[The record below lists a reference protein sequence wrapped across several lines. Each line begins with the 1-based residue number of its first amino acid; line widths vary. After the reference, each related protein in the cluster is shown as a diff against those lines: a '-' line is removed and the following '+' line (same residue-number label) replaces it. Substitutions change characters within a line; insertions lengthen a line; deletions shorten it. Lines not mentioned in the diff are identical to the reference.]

1 MTGNTCLW
9 SLYRLAYCGHR
20 RGPTAPQCE
29 RWARSARLP
38 QQVSRIGP
46 VHGIIDTVATKLQK
60 PGWRFRSPGPIPDGV
75 VNDFIDLIKTIA
87 EQGPFQ
93 DILEGFKS
101 RFAIG
106 VSYQSSDA
114 SWAETDLHRDMQQ
127 AAANAPRFI
136 AAFLDGCNDWAA
148 EGKDVPDVDVV
159 NDILANHNAGY
170 QVDGDTVVAT
180 TEHLSAPQATAAPSI
195 ASSEPAVPLRGFL
208 CHSSGDK
215 APVRELYKKLLA
227 DGFIPWLDEENL
239 LPGQDWD
246 AEIRKAV
253 RNSHVVI
260 VCLSKASTTKAGYVQ
275 KEIKVALDVA
285 DEQPDGTIFII
296 PLRLEECTVAERLKK
311 WHWVDLFSPK
321 GYQKLVAALKLRATD
336 LHLT

>member
-1 MTGNTCLW
+1 M
-9 SLYRLAYCGHR
+9 
-20 RGPTAPQCE
+20 
-29 RWARSARLP
+29 
-38 QQVSRIGP
+38 
-46 VHGIIDTVATKLQK
+46 ATKFQK

-75 VNDFIDLIKTIA
+75 VSEFFELIKTIA

-101 RFAIG
+101 RFSTG

-114 SWAETDLHRDMQQ
+114 GWAETDLHRDMAQ
-127 AAANAPRFI
+127 AAGNAPRFI
-136 AAFLDGCNDWAA
+136 AAFVDGCNDWAA

-159 NDILANHNAGY
+159 NEVLANHGAGY

-180 TEHLSAPQATAAPSI
+180 AEHLAAPKATAASNATPEA
-195 ASSEPAVPLRGFL
+195 ASVSLRAFL

-215 APVRELYKKLLA
+215 APVRDLYKKLSA
-227 DGFIPWLDEENL
+227 DGFAPWLDEENL

-253 RNSHVVI
+253 RDSHVVI

-285 DEQPDGTIFII
+285 DEQPEGTIFIV
-296 PLRLEECTVAERLKK
+296 PVRLEECNVPDRLKK
-311 WHWVDLFSPK
+311 WQWVDLFSPK
-321 GYQKLVAALKLRATD
+321 GYQKLVAALKVRAANI
-336 LHLT
+336 HLS